1 MQNHKDNFSISEKGT
16 FFDLAMF
23 SSIGNRSEQQ
33 DSSGYEMSDCG
44 AVVVVCDG
52 MGGHDCGKLISTSAT
67 EAILEQYKINP
78 ANFMGSEY
86 LMNLLQSID
95 GKITSL
101 RMSDGSRIQGG
112 TTCVLLVIT
121 EEGIRWA
128 SAGDSRLYLF
138 RDGTLTKLTTD
149 HIYQNRLDRMLE
161 NSEIS
166 RTDYEDKS
174 KREGEILTSFLG
186 VGGLSEIC
194 INREIFQYKSNDE
207 YLLAS
212 DGLYKFLD
220 EKEVTSI
227 LGNFTNVEDALRA
240 LEAKVKR
247 NNRDS
252 DKRRD
257 NMTLALVK
265 MR

>member
-1 MQNHKDNFSISEKGT
+1 MQNFKDNFSVYEKGS
-16 FFDLAMF
+16 FFDLSMF
-23 SSIGNRSEQQ
+23 SSIGDRSEQQ
-33 DSSGYEMSDCG
+33 DSSGYEMSENG

-67 EAILEQYKINP
+67 ELILEQYRVNSG
-78 ANFMGSEY
+78 NFTVPEY
-86 LMNLLQSID
+86 LMSLLQNID
-95 GKITSL
+95 GQITSF
-101 RMSDGSRIQGG
+101 RMQDGSRIQGG

-121 EEGIRWA
+121 GDGIRWI
-128 SAGDSRLYLF
+128 SAGDSRLYLY
-138 RDGTLTKLTTD
+138 RDGILTKLTTD
-149 HIYQNRLDRMLE
+149 HIYQNRLDSMLK
-161 NSEIS
+161 NNEIS
-166 RTDYEDKS
+166 MDVYEEKS
-174 KREGEILTSFLG
+174 QKEGEILTSFLG
-186 VGGLSEIC
+186 VGSLSEIC
-194 INREIFQYKSNDE
+194 INRELLQYKPNDE

-247 NNRDS
+247 NNRDN

-265 MR
+265 MH